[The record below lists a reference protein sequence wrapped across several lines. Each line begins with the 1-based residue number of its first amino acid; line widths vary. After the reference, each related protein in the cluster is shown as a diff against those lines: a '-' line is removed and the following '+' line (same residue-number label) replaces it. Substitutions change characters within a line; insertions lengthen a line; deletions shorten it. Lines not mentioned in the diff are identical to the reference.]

1 MEQTGPGQV
10 LIENPIINSPFLE
23 PDRQFAFDETGITNQ
38 ITPGRRRSSY
48 FVPIAASK
56 KSKTGQQMFDTEW
69 TKDRIEENIFI
80 NRVREK
86 VRAWRDG
93 G

>member
-48 FVPIAASK
+48 FIPIAVVGLGLAVFALIVWAVL
-56 KSKTGQQMFDTEW
+56 G
-69 TKDRIEENIFI
+69 
-80 NRVREK
+80 
-86 VRAWRDG
+86 
-93 G
+93 